1 MNNMVVL
8 QHDAL
13 NERGAFLF
21 ETSEKTKPGSGIKYL
36 YIFTVIIII
45 KIVGIPSML
54 DLRNTFTGT
63 EESN

>member
-36 YIFTVIIII
+36 YTFKVIIII

-54 DLRNTFTGT
+54 DLRNTFTSIK
-63 EESN
+63 ESN